1 MTEKLAYGPVPSRRL
16 GQSLGVNNIPPKT
29 CTYAC
34 VYCQLGETT
43 QMQFKRDSF
52 YSVEK
57 IYDNVKERVRIAEEN
72 GETIDY
78 ITFVPDGEP
87 TLDENIGEE
96 IKAVKEFGYKIA
108 VISNSSLIW
117 DDDVKEAL
125 YEADWVSFKV
135 DAVDRDIWKKLNR
148 PHKDLDLER
157 ILIGIE
163 EFSRNFSGELTTE
176 TMLVEGLNDGTESL
190 ERIAEK
196 ITEINSDISYIAVP
210 TRPPAED
217 WVNPPHESKI
227 NEAYQIFKERGLE
240 VEYLIGYEGNAFA
253 FTGNVEE
260 DLLSITAVHPM
271 REEAVQD
278 FLDRADAEWS
288 AVETLVNEGK
298 LRVAEYQ
305 NYKYFLRALPDR
317 QASEDYHPV

>member
-1 MTEKLAYGPVPSRRL
+1 MTIKLAYGPVPSRRL
-16 GQSLGVNNIPPKT
+16 GQSMGVNNIPPKK
-29 CTYAC
+29 CSYAC

-43 QMQFKRDSF
+43 QMQVKRDNF
-52 YSVEK
+52 YSVEE
-57 IYDNVKERVRIAEEN
+57 IYDNVKEKVSIAEEN
-72 GETIDY
+72 EETIDY

-87 TLDENIGEE
+87 TLDENIDEE
-96 IKAVKEFGYKIA
+96 IEAVKGFGYKIA

-148 PHKDLDLER
+148 PHKDIDLDR
-157 ILIGIE
+157 ILEGIE
-163 EFSRNFSGELTTE
+163 EFSQSFTGELTTE

-190 ERIAEK
+190 NRIADK
-196 ITEINSDISYIAVP
+196 IAEIDTNISYIAVP

-240 VEYLIGYEGNAFA
+240 VEYLIGYEGDTFA
-253 FTGNVEE
+253 SSGDVED
-260 DLLSITAVHPM
+260 DLLSITSVHPM
-271 REEAVQD
+271 RKRQVVE
-278 FLDRADAEWS
+278 LISKSGKNWS
-288 AVETLVNEGK
+288 AVQKLIDEGK
-298 LRVAEYQ
+298 LIETEF
-305 NYKYFLRALPDR
+305 K
-317 QASEDYHPV
+317 SEKFYMRKLN

>member
-1 MTEKLAYGPVPSRRL
+1 MNQKLAYGPVPSRRL
-16 GQSLGVNNIPPKT
+16 GQSMGINNIPPKT

-43 QMQFKRDSF
+43 QMQVKRDSF
-52 YSVEK
+52 YSVEE

-72 GETIDY
+72 EETIDY

-96 IKAVKEFGYKIA
+96 IEAVKEFGYKIA

-135 DAVDRDIWKKLNR
+135 DAVDKDIWKKLNR

-157 ILIGIE
+157 ILEGIE
-163 EFSRNFSGELTTE
+163 QFSLNFTGELTTE
-176 TMLVEGLNDGTESL
+176 TMLVEDLNDGTESL

-196 ITEINSDISYIAVP
+196 ITEINSDISYIAIP

-240 VEYLIGYEGNAFA
+240 VEYLIGYEGDTFA
-253 FTGNVEE
+253 SSGDVED
-260 DLLSITAVHPM
+260 DLLSITSVHPM
-271 REEAVQD
+271 RERQVD
-278 FLDRADAEWS
+278 KLLSKSGKDWDD
-288 AVETLVNEGK
+288 VDKLIDEGK
-298 LRVAEYQ
+298 LIETEF
-305 NYKYFLRALPDR
+305 K
-317 QASEDYHPV
+317 SEKFYMRKLN

>member
-16 GQSLGVNNIPPKT
+16 GQSMGINNIPPKT
-29 CTYAC
+29 CSYAC

-43 QMQFKRDSF
+43 QMQVKRDSF
-52 YSVEK
+52 YSIEK

-72 GETIDY
+72 EETIDY

-87 TLDENIGEE
+87 TLDENVGEE
-96 IKAVKEFGYKIA
+96 IEAVKELGYKIA

-125 YEADWVSFKV
+125 YGADWVSFKV

-157 ILIGIE
+157 ILEGIE
-163 EFSRNFSGELTTE
+163 EFSLNFTGELTTE

-227 NEAYQIFKERGLE
+227 NKAYQIFKERGLE
-240 VEYLIGYEGNAFA
+240 VEYLIGYEGDTFA
-253 FTGNVEE
+253 SSGDVED
-260 DLLSITAVHPM
+260 DLLSITSVHPM
-271 REEAVQD
+271 RERQVD
-278 FLDRADAEWS
+278 KLLSKSGKDWDD
-288 AVETLVNEGK
+288 VEKLIDEGK
-298 LRVAEYQ
+298 LIETEF
-305 NYKYFLRALPDR
+305 K
-317 QASEDYHPV
+317 SEKFYMRKLN

>member
-1 MTEKLAYGPVPSRRL
+1 MNEKLAYGPVPSRRL
-16 GQSLGVNNIPPKT
+16 GQSMGINNIPPKT

-43 QMQFKRDSF
+43 QMQVKRDSF

-72 GETIDY
+72 EETIDY

-96 IKAVKEFGYKIA
+96 IEAVKELGYKIA

-157 ILIGIE
+157 ILEGID
-163 EFSRNFSGELTTE
+163 EFSLNFTGELTTE

-217 WVNPPHESKI
+217 WANPPHESKI

-240 VEYLIGYEGNAFA
+240 VEYLIGYEGDTFA
-253 FTGNVEE
+253 SSGDVED
-260 DLLSITAVHPM
+260 DLLSITSVHPM
-271 REEAVQD
+271 RERQVD
-278 FLDRADAEWS
+278 KLLSKSGKDWDD
-288 AVETLVNEGK
+288 VEKLIDEGK
-298 LRVAEYQ
+298 LIETEF
-305 NYKYFLRALPDR
+305 K
-317 QASEDYHPV
+317 SEKFYMRKLN

>member
-1 MTEKLAYGPVPSRRL
+1 MIDMAEKLAYGPVPSRRL
-16 GQSLGVNNIPPKT
+16 GQSMGINNIPPKT

-34 VYCQLGETT
+34 VYCQLEETT
-43 QMQFKRDSF
+43 QMQVKRDSF

-57 IYDNVKERVRIAEEN
+57 LYNNVKERVRIAEEN
-72 GETIDY
+72 EETIDY

-96 IKAVKEFGYKIA
+96 IEAVKEFGYKIA

-135 DAVDRDIWKKLNR
+135 DAIDRDIWKKLNR

-157 ILIGIE
+157 ILEGIE
-163 EFSRNFSGELTTE
+163 QFSLNFTGELTTE
-176 TMLVEGLNDGTESL
+176 TMLVEDLNDGTESL

-196 ITEINSDISYIAVP
+196 ITEINSDISYIAIP

-240 VEYLIGYEGNAFA
+240 VEYLIGYEGDTFA
-253 FTGNVEE
+253 SSGDVED
-260 DLLSITAVHPM
+260 DLLSITSVHPM
-271 REEAVQD
+271 RERQVD
-278 FLDRADAEWS
+278 KLLSKSGKDWDD
-288 AVETLVNEGK
+288 VEKLIDEGK
-298 LRVAEYQ
+298 LIETEF
-305 NYKYFLRALPDR
+305 K
-317 QASEDYHPV
+317 SEKFYMRKLN

>member
-1 MTEKLAYGPVPSRRL
+1 MNQKLAYGPVPSRRL
-16 GQSLGVNNIPPKT
+16 GQSMGINNIPPKT

-43 QMQFKRDSF
+43 QMQVKRDSF
-52 YSVEK
+52 YSVEE

-72 GETIDY
+72 EETIDY

-96 IKAVKEFGYKIA
+96 IEAVKEFGYKIA

-135 DAVDRDIWKKLNR
+135 DAVDKDIWKKLNR

-157 ILIGIE
+157 ILEGIE
-163 EFSRNFSGELTTE
+163 EFSLNFTGELTTE
-176 TMLVEGLNDGTESL
+176 TMLVEDLNDGTESL

-196 ITEINSDISYIAVP
+196 ITEINSDISYIAIP

-240 VEYLIGYEGNAFA
+240 VEYLIGYEGDTFA
-253 FTGNVEE
+253 SSGDVED
-260 DLLSITAVHPM
+260 DLLSITSVHPM
-271 REEAVQD
+271 RERQVD
-278 FLDRADAEWS
+278 KLLSKSGKDWDD
-288 AVETLVNEGK
+288 VEKLIDEGK
-298 LRVAEYQ
+298 LIETEF
-305 NYKYFLRALPDR
+305 K
-317 QASEDYHPV
+317 SEKFYMRKLN

>member
-16 GQSLGVNNIPPKT
+16 GQSMGINNIPPKT

-43 QMQFKRDSF
+43 QMQVKRDSF

-72 GETIDY
+72 NETIDY

-148 PHKDLDLER
+148 PYKDLDLER
-157 ILIGIE
+157 ILEGIE
-163 EFSRNFSGELTTE
+163 EFSLNFTGELTTE

-240 VEYLIGYEGNAFA
+240 VEYLIGYEGDTFA
-253 FTGNVEE
+253 SSGDVED
-260 DLLSITAVHPM
+260 DLLSITSVHPM
-271 REEAVQD
+271 RERQVD
-278 FLDRADAEWS
+278 KLLSKSGKDWDD
-288 AVETLVNEGK
+288 VEKLIDEGK
-298 LRVAEYQ
+298 LIETEFKSDKFYMRKL
-305 NYKYFLRALPDR
+305 N
-317 QASEDYHPV
+317 

>member
-16 GQSLGVNNIPPKT
+16 GQSMGINNIPPKT

-43 QMQFKRDSF
+43 QMQVKRDSF

-72 GETIDY
+72 NETIDY

-148 PHKDLDLER
+148 PYKDLDLER
-157 ILIGIE
+157 ILEGIE
-163 EFSRNFSGELTTE
+163 EFSLNFTGELTTE

-217 WVNPPHESKI
+217 WVNPPYESKI
-227 NEAYQIFKERGLE
+227 NEAYQIFKERGLK
-240 VEYLIGYEGNAFA
+240 VEYLIGYEGDTFA
-253 FTGNVEE
+253 SSGDVED
-260 DLLSITAVHPM
+260 DLLSITSVHPM
-271 REEAVQD
+271 RERQVD
-278 FLDRADAEWS
+278 KLLSKSGKDWDD
-288 AVETLVNEGK
+288 VEKLIDEGK
-298 LRVAEYQ
+298 LIETEFKSDKFYMRKL
-305 NYKYFLRALPDR
+305 N
-317 QASEDYHPV
+317 